1 MSRILHTVVLLLLLA
16 AGCPGEACAAE
27 NQQQKEQLCAISTA
41 HQPSGEAILSD
52 AQSIYRVC
60 SSRPERILP
69 GNGALQHTVVGRA
82 ACCNKHLQTLY
93 ALFRGKTR
101 SETAPFS
108 SKASCKY
115 YVFALRHLLC

>member
-1 MSRILHTVVLLLLLA
+1 MNRILHIVTLLLLFSI
-16 AGCPGEACAAE
+16 GCPGESLAAE
-27 NQQQKEQLCAISTA
+27 SQRQKEQLCAVSTA

-69 GNGALQHTVVGRA
+69 GNGAPQHTSAGRT
-82 ACCNKHLQTLY
+82 ACCNKHLQPLH
-93 ALFRGKTR
+93 ACFRGKAR

-108 SKASCKY
+108 SKASCRY